1 MQENAQWQQLLT
13 NINSEDLVIK
23 FVVLLR
29 IMIIFAFYCFINCLI
44 DLSTYQFQQRV
55 SIFYRSQ
62 CAFQNLFPK
71 QMYSKYQRSRDLI
84 TILFTKIEDKR
95 KKNLEILKS
104 LGKKKLLL
112 KLQMLIKFKSCGK
125 KQLRTVKNSIVAG
138 SKSC

>member
-1 MQENAQWQQLLT
+1 
-13 NINSEDLVIK
+13 
-23 FVVLLR
+23 
-29 IMIIFAFYCFINCLI
+29 
-44 DLSTYQFQQRV
+44 
-55 SIFYRSQ
+55 
-62 CAFQNLFPK
+62 
-71 QMYSKYQRSRDLI
+71 MYSKYQRSRDLI

-125 KQLRTVKNSIVAG
+125 KQLRTVKNSIFAG